1 VNDRAIDWP
10 SAVVATAI
18 LTLIGAVT
26 IAGII
31 KYPTTTEALEIWST
45 LTPLVGLI
53 TGAFVTYFFTRGEI
67 QTAQEQAKEARLLAS
82 RQQQQAAI
90 TQQALV
96 RVAGAL
102 EPSKWDEMLRSEP
115 TLWVAMGASEVFEAR
130 APG

>member
-1 VNDRAIDWP
+1 MNDRAIDWP

-53 TGAFVTYFFTRGEI
+53 TGAFVTYFFTRGAI
-67 QTAQEQAKEARLLAS
+67 QTAEEQAREARMLALK
-82 RQQQQAAI
+82 QQQQAAI

-96 RVAGAL
+96 RVAGAV
-102 EPSKWDEMLRSEP
+102 EAGKWEEMLRSDP
-115 TLWVAMGASEVFEAR
+115 TLRVAIGAGEGF
-130 APG
+130 